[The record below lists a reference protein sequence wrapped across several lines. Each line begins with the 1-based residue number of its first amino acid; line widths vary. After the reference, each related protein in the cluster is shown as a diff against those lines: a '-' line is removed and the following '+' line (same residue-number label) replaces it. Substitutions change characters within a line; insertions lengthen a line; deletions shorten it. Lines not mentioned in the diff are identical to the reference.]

1 MKDIHEN
8 RKHFLVSEL
17 LKILSLKKSYSV
29 KIFQGFDELM
39 KIPNPVLTI
48 GTFDGVHLG
57 HQKIINQLNEEAKK
71 VGGESVLFTFYPHP
85 RMVLFPE
92 SHGLKL
98 IQTQVEKLEKLE
110 RIGLQNVIVHP
121 FTKEFSRLT
130 ATEFVR
136 DYLVNKLKVK
146 IIVIGYDHQF
156 GKNREGT
163 LKLLQELAPIYDFTV
178 IEIGAEDINDVN
190 VSSTKIRKAV
200 QNGDIER
207 ANEFLGDFFE
217 LGGEVI
223 HGKEVGRSIGFPT
236 ANIAV
241 DNDIKL
247 LPKNGVYAVR
257 VKLENSAEFFGILN
271 IGTRPTVDAS
281 NKVSIEVYILDFD
294 QEIYN
299 QYITLKLLKF
309 VRDEVKYENLS
320 TLKDQI
326 AKDEK
331 LVRSWI
337 DEFGW

>member
-1 MKDIHEN
+1 M
-8 RKHFLVSEL
+8 
-17 LKILSLKKSYSV
+17 
-29 KIFQGFDELM
+29 KIFQGFDELT

-121 FTKEFSRLT
+121 FTKDFSRLS

-146 IIVIGYDHQF
+146 TIVIGYDHQF

-163 LKLLQELAPIYDFTV
+163 LELLQELAPVYDFNV
-178 IEIGAEDINDVN
+178 IEIEAEDINDVN

-200 QNGDIER
+200 QDGNIEK

-217 LGGEVI
+217 LGGKVI
-223 HGKEVGRSIGFPT
+223 HGKEVGRSIGYPT

-247 LPKNGVYAVR
+247 LPKIGVYAVR
-257 VKLENSAEFFGILN
+257 VKLENSSEYFGILN
-271 IGTRPTVDAS
+271 IGTRPSVDS
-281 NKVSIEVYILDFD
+281 SDKISIEVYILDFD
-294 QEIYN
+294 QEIYGH
-299 QYITLKLLKF
+299 YITLKLLKF
-309 VRDEVKYENLS
+309 VRDEVKYENLGN
-320 TLKDQI
+320 LKAQI

-337 DEFGW
+337 NQFSW

>member
-1 MKDIHEN
+1 
-8 RKHFLVSEL
+8 
-17 LKILSLKKSYSV
+17 V
-29 KIFQGFDELM
+29 KIFQGFDELT

-57 HQKIINQLNEEAKK
+57 HQKIINQLNEEAEK

-110 RIGLQNVIVHP
+110 RMGLKNVIVHP
-121 FTKEFSRLT
+121 FTKEFSRLS

-146 IIVIGYDHQF
+146 TIVIGYDHQF

-163 LKLLQELAPIYDFTV
+163 LKLLQELAPVYDFNV

-207 ANEFLGDFFE
+207 ANDFLGDCFE
-217 LGGEVI
+217 LGGKVV
-223 HGKEVGRSIGFPT
+223 HGKELGRSIGYPT
-236 ANIAV
+236 ANIEV

-257 VKLENSAEFFGILN
+257 VMLENSSEFFGILN
-271 IGTRPTVDAS
+271 IGTRPTVDTS
-281 NKVSIEVYILDFD
+281 DKVSIEVYILDFEK
-294 QEIYN
+294 EIYD
-299 QYITLKLLKF
+299 QYVTLKLLKF

-320 TLKDQI
+320 NLKAQI

>member
-1 MKDIHEN
+1 
-8 RKHFLVSEL
+8 
-17 LKILSLKKSYSV
+17 V
-29 KIFQGFDELM
+29 KIFQGFDELT

-121 FTKEFSRLT
+121 FTKDFSRLS

-146 IIVIGYDHQF
+146 TIVIGYDHQF

-163 LKLLQELAPIYDFTV
+163 LELLQELAPVYDFNV
-178 IEIGAEDINDVN
+178 IEIEAEDINDVN

-200 QNGDIER
+200 QDGNIEK

-217 LGGEVI
+217 LGGKVI
-223 HGKEVGRSIGFPT
+223 HGKEVGRSIGYPT

-247 LPKNGVYAVR
+247 LPKIGVYAVR
-257 VKLENSAEFFGILN
+257 VKLENSSEYFGILN
-271 IGTRPTVDAS
+271 IGTRPSVDS
-281 NKVSIEVYILDFD
+281 SDKISIEVYILDFD
-294 QEIYN
+294 QEIYGH
-299 QYITLKLLKF
+299 YITLKLLKF
-309 VRDEVKYENLS
+309 VRDEVKYENLGN
-320 TLKDQI
+320 LKAQI

-337 DEFGW
+337 NQFSW